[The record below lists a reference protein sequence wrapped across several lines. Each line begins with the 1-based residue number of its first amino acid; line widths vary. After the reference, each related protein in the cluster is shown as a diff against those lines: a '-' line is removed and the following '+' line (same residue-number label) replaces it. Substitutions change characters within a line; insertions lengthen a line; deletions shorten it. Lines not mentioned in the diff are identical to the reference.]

1 VGKPVAGHVQ
11 PPYEMVE
18 KRPDLC
24 RIAEDLQT
32 GGIIGVDLEAD
43 SMFHY
48 QEKVCLVQVASNDQT
63 FLIDPLAIK
72 DLSPLVPVFADPDVR
87 KIFHGADYDIRS
99 LYRDFGIEIRSLFDT
114 QIAARFLGFRKTSL
128 ASLLENLSG
137 LVIEKKYQKK
147 DWSQRP
153 LPPEMCAYAAQDAC
167 HLMELSKV
175 FEERLRARDLL
186 FCVEEECEVL
196 SKVRPAPMEETPFF
210 LRFKGAG
217 NLDSRSLAV
226 LEALLQFRDELARK
240 QDRPPFKILGNIP
253 LMEMA
258 QKKPVSVRE
267 LKSVPR
273 LNARQIKSLASPLLQ
288 RISQALSLPE
298 EALPSYPHK
307 PRSAYD
313 PKVARRITALRE
325 WRLQRSKRL
334 RIDSAL
340 TLTNAQIRS
349 LADAPPHNP
358 GDLQRMGGLRNW
370 QKQLFGNEVCSL
382 LATVG

>member
-1 VGKPVAGHVQ
+1 VGKPITDHRQ

-18 KRPDLC
+18 KLPDLR
-24 RIAEDLQT
+24 RIAKHLQT

-48 QEKVCLVQVASNDQT
+48 QEKVCLVQMASNDQT
-63 FLIDPLAIK
+63 FLIDPLALK
-72 DLSPLVPVFADPDVR
+72 DLSPLAPVFADPGVR
-87 KIFHGADYDIRS
+87 KVFHGADYDIRS
-99 LYRDFGIEIRSLFDT
+99 LYRDFGIEVRSLFDT
-114 QIAARFLGFRKTSL
+114 QIAARFLGFRETSL
-128 ASLLENLSG
+128 ASLLKDLSG

-153 LPPEMCAYAAQDAC
+153 LPSAMCVYAARDAC

-175 FEERLRARDLL
+175 FEERLRAKGLL

-196 SKVRPAPMEETPFF
+196 SKVRPAPMEDSPFF

-226 LEALLQFRDELARK
+226 LEALLQFRHELARK

-258 QKKPVSVRE
+258 QKKPVNESE
-267 LKSVPR
+267 LKSVGR
-273 LNARQIKSLASPLLQ
+273 LSARQLKSLGRPLLQ
-288 RISQALSLPE
+288 RISEALSLPE

-313 PKVARRITALRE
+313 PKVARRIRALRE
-325 WRLQRSKRL
+325 WRVQRSKRL
-334 RIDSAL
+334 GVDSAL
-340 TLTNAQIRS
+340 TLSNAQIRS
-349 LADAPPHNP
+349 LVDAPPQDL
-358 GDLQRMGGLRNW
+358 GDFQRIGELRNW
-370 QKQLFGNEVCSL
+370 QKRLFGNEICSL
-382 LATVG
+382 LDTVA

>member
-1 VGKPVAGHVQ
+1 MGKPITDHRQ
-11 PPYEMVE
+11 TPYEMVE
-18 KRPDLC
+18 RLPDLR
-24 RIAEDLQT
+24 RIAKHLQT

-48 QEKVCLVQVASNDQT
+48 QEKVCLVQMSSNERT
-63 FLIDPLAIK
+63 FLIDPLALK
-72 DLSPLVPVFADPDVR
+72 DLSPLAPVFADPDVR
-87 KIFHGADYDIRS
+87 KVFHGADYDIRS
-99 LYRDFGIEIRSLFDT
+99 LYRDFGIEVRSLFDT
-114 QIAARFLGFRKTSL
+114 QIAARFLGFRETSL
-128 ASLLENLSG
+128 ASLLKDLSG

-153 LPPEMCAYAAQDAC
+153 LPSAMCIYAARDAC

-175 FEERLRARDLL
+175 FEERLRAKGLL

-196 SKVRPAPMEETPFF
+196 SKVRSAPREETPFF

-217 NLDSRSLAV
+217 NLDSRSLGV

-258 QKKPVSVRE
+258 QKKPVNESE
-267 LKSVPR
+267 LKSVGR
-273 LNARQIKSLASPLLQ
+273 LSARQIKSLGSPLLQ

-298 EALPSYPHK
+298 EALPSYPRK

-313 PKVARRITALRE
+313 PKVARRIRALKE
-325 WRLQRSKRL
+325 WRVQRSKSL
-334 RIDSAL
+334 GVDSAL
-340 TLTNAQIRS
+340 TLSNAQIRS
-349 LADAPPHNP
+349 LVDTPPQDL
-358 GDLQRMGGLRNW
+358 GDLQRIGELRNW
-370 QKQLFGNEVCSL
+370 QKRLFGSEICRL
-382 LATVG
+382 LDTVG